1 MRQQHTRKV
10 TTLNFQGRDFYGK
23 ESYGHRSQVTAADGC
38 VILHFVF
45 YLYFVFLLLPT
56 WPIEPDDEPD
66 DKFTVILFSRG

>member
-1 MRQQHTRKV
+1 
-10 TTLNFQGRDFYGK
+10 
-23 ESYGHRSQVTAADGC
+23 VTAADGC

-66 DKFTVILFSRG
+66 DKFTVILFFTRVIVFHGEETFVTSLVAAATQLI